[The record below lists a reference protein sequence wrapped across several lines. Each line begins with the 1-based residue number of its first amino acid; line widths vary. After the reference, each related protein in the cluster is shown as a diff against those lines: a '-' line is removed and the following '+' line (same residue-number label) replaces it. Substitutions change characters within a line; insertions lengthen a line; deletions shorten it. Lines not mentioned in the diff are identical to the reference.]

1 MAPGMFTSRTLIYF
15 DVAQFQII
23 SCLLKLRP
31 SCRWFIQL
39 LPFAINLSST
49 SGSQWQQMIFANSI
63 KKEHWLSSSNSKW
76 WSAGMIAALQFRSQ
90 GAFWCPDLPGTTK
103 LSWCT
108 SCPSQVWVSEG
119 GCVVWHSAVSF
130 ASFLGGKVGGGCDH
144 EEVTRTYFGCSPY
157 TESLVARSI
166 CDKWSK
172 TCVFNWMAVI
182 NLRLRDLFYFLR
194 IHGAGGSIRVHD
206 HKGVQLAGV
215 VSAMILMVVEGCS
228 AGTAVSWLL

>member
-1 MAPGMFTSRTLIYF
+1 MPCAE
-15 DVAQFQII
+15 VASSASVPPIRE
-23 SCLLKLRP
+23 SEEPLVCWWHVWL
-31 SCRWFIQL
+31 L
-39 LPFAINLSST
+39 LPQ
-49 SGSQWQQMIFANSI
+49 SQQIQGHCALLQQWVPWSEPASNSI
-63 KKEHWLSSSNSKW
+63 GYISDNALRLYQPINPSVNSSGTLS
-76 WSAGMIAALQFRSQ
+76 MIERTANECMCKQVCFSL
-90 GAFWCPDLPGTTK
+90 
-103 LSWCT
+103 CT

-130 ASFLGGKVGGGCDH
+130 ASFLAGKVGGGCDH

-157 TESLVARSI
+157 TELLVARST

-194 IHGAGGSIRVHD
+194 MHGAGGSILVHD

>member
-1 MAPGMFTSRTLIYF
+1 MFDYYYLKANRFKGIVLCFSNGYLDLNQLQTALDI
-15 DVAQFQII
+15 FQIMHWDLPTHQSI
-23 SCLLKLRP
+23 SQFFGHFVHDWMDSKWMHVQT
-31 SCRWFIQL
+31 SMFFIMHL
-39 LPFAINLSST
+39 LPL
-49 SGSQWQQMIFANSI
+49 
-63 KKEHWLSSSNSKW
+63 
-76 WSAGMIAALQFRSQ
+76 
-90 GAFWCPDLPGTTK
+90 
-103 LSWCT
+103 
-108 SCPSQVWVSEG
+108 QVWVSEG

-130 ASFLGGKVGGGCDH
+130 ASFLAGKVGGGCDH

-157 TESLVARSI
+157 TELLVARST

-182 NLRLRDLFYFLR
+182 NLRLRDLFYFLQM
-194 IHGAGGSIRVHD
+194 HGAGGSILVHD